1 MKVIVNVVMVMRG
14 VLRLGKTTLSVLVV
28 GGGWDIFPCMCIL
41 QNGDEYSVLLL

>member
-28 GGGWDIFPCMCIL
+28 GGGWDIFPCIL